1 MEHTA
6 SSTMGKLVA
15 VMLASACTCA
25 LAAPGE
31 DPVQINAKVSYLQM
45 PTGPRAGSADIRH
58 RSGMP
63 EDVRAKMAR
72 YTAQAY
78 SSDTT
83 GISTEKDVV
92 SSVRTNSMG
101 ATTCVQSVQP
111 AAPVKGGGGKGQDQV
126 VVIRGDLINIC
137 R

>member
-6 SSTMGKLVA
+6 SSTMGKFVA

-31 DPVQINAKVSYLQM
+31 DPVQINSRINYLQM
-45 PTGPRAGSADIRH
+45 PTGPRAGSTDIRH
-58 RSGMP
+58 RTGMP

-78 SSDTT
+78 SPNTT
-83 GISTEKDVV
+83 GILTEKDVV
-92 SSVRTNSMG
+92 SSVKTNGMG
-101 ATTCVQSVQP
+101 TTTCVQTVQP
-111 AAPVKGGGGKGQDQV
+111 TAPGSGGAKGEDQV

>member
-1 MEHTA
+1 MELNA
-6 SSTMGKLVA
+6 SCVAGKLVA
-15 VMLASACTCA
+15 LAIAGACTCA

-31 DPVQINAKVSYLQM
+31 DPVQITSRVSYLQM
-45 PTGPRAGSADIRH
+45 PTAPRAGSTDIRH

-63 EDVRAKMAR
+63 EDVRAKMAH
-72 YTAQAY
+72 YTAKAY

-92 SSVRTNSMG
+92 SSVKTDGMG
-101 ATTCVQSVQP
+101 ATTCVQTVQP
-111 AAPVKGGGGKGQDQV
+111 ATAGSERARSGDQV